1 MILMSETLHDSH
13 VLSRLGFV
21 PQQASSHWVS
31 ALQWPPLVALQQ
43 CAVPCGST
51 TESLRMKIGIHML
64 RVQTRTYKN
73 HSDRTVISSIYWPT
87 SFPRDCMSSENHCR
101 NNQNSRTQ
109 PTIDSREVSCCM
121 QRTSECQQKN
131 LRNF

>member
-73 HSDRTVISSIYWPT
+73 HSDRTVISSIYWPNVLST
-87 SFPRDCMSSENHCR
+87 RLHE
-101 NNQNSRTQ
+101 Q
-109 PTIDSREVSCCM
+109 
-121 QRTSECQQKN
+121 
-131 LRNF
+131 

>member
-31 ALQWPPLVALQQ
+31 ALQWPPLVALQK

-51 TESLRMKIGIHML
+51 TESLRICYKIIQVL
-64 RVQTRTYKN
+64 
-73 HSDRTVISSIYWPT
+73 
-87 SFPRDCMSSENHCR
+87 FLEN
-101 NNQNSRTQ
+101 
-109 PTIDSREVSCCM
+109 
-121 QRTSECQQKN
+121 
-131 LRNF
+131 